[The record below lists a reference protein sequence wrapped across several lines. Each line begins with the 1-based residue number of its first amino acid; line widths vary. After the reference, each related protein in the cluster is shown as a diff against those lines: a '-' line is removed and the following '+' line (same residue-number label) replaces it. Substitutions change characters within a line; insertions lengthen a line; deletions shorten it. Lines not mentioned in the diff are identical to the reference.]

1 MTNRELDAEIARK
14 IFGCCVRQTTMR
26 FEAGEITTFLCDCG
40 ERQHD
45 TEGSYGDSLL
55 SYSTDL
61 NEAFRVIEKMREK
74 FQQYMSVGIQGDD
87 LDVQFHAE
95 IDHGGLYVVDESPA
109 RAICLC
115 ALRVIDE
122 INKLKETK

>member
-1 MTNRELDAEIARK
+1 MTNRELDTAVAMNIMGWK
-14 IFGCCVRQTTMR
+14 VF
-26 FEAGEITTFLCDCG
+26 AGIGGVPDYESPGG
-40 ERQHD
+40 EYQLRPPH
-45 TEGSYGDSLL
+45 
-55 SYSTDL
+55 YSTDL

-74 FQQYMSVGIQGDD
+74 FRQYMSVGIQGDD